1 MHSRRRWKTGSV
13 RKVCKYAWLLTKYI
27 GFKIHKVQTSKNTCL
42 TVFEL
47 KVLITALIITRSIR
61 KSSTTVVNEF
71 RWSSLQEFQVWWLL
85 RNQSKWY
92 WVSCMPV
99 CQVSSVMSNSL
110 RPHGLQP
117 ARLLCP
123 WDSAGKNTGVGCHA
137 LLQRANLLHPGI
149 KLFPALAGGFFT
161 TSATCCSQIKT
172 QWEREGRGS
181 GSAVLPRGQSRM
193 LEEYLC
199 GGLRRGGGG
208 EAVVEGRWWW
218 PSQPRLEKAAVQQKA
233 HLAATQDENQGGRSC
248 GAHEMGICSC
258 IEIAALLFIL
268 KKQNLYFQV
277 TINFQK
283 SFISKHYPSNPP
295 FLSAFR
301 VRRKLICVFNFKEK
315 KKKKV
320 SLWLGNSRH
329 GFSLPFFPSHS
340 LSRPSYTSEGPS
352 VGGPRES
359 C

>member
-123 WDSAGKNTGVGCHA
+123 WDSAGKNTGVGCHF
-137 LLQRANLLHPGI
+137 LLKGIFSHSGI
-149 KLFPALAGGFFT
+149 KPTFLVSLALAGGFFT
-161 TSATCCSQIKT
+161 TIHL
-172 QWEREGRGS
+172 GS
-181 GSAVLPRGQSRM
+181 LLS
-193 LEEYLC
+193 
-199 GGLRRGGGG
+199 
-208 EAVVEGRWWW
+208 
-218 PSQPRLEKAAVQQKA
+218 
-233 HLAATQDENQGGRSC
+233 TSC
-248 GAHEMGICSC
+248 
-258 IEIAALLFIL
+258 
-268 KKQNLYFQV
+268 
-277 TINFQK
+277 
-283 SFISKHYPSNPP
+283 
-295 FLSAFR
+295 
-301 VRRKLICVFNFKEK
+301 
-315 KKKKV
+315 
-320 SLWLGNSRH
+320 
-329 GFSLPFFPSHS
+329 
-340 LSRPSYTSEGPS
+340 
-352 VGGPRES
+352 
-359 C
+359 